1 VTLHESMRLSVCWRG
16 DNALPTL
23 DECFLHLR
31 GSVVTVEFVVESTRI
46 ADGVAG
52 SVAAPEWS
60 SGGVAILASYEEVT

>member
-1 VTLHESMRLSVCWRG
+1 MSLTIRWRG